1 MMAKTF
7 GQLGMQL
14 GSISIASICCKII
27 NNICR
32 QRKRP
37 EQMFPKA
44 ETANLRR
51 PSKAA
56 ASGLVNGCGCEIV
69 NVCGLGKLG

>member
-14 GSISIASICCKII
+14 GSISIAGICYKII

-51 PSKAA
+51 PSQAFEG
-56 ASGLVNGCGCEIV
+56 SRNWPGQWLWM
-69 NVCGLGKLG
+69 

>member
-1 MMAKTF
+1 
-7 GQLGMQL
+7 
-14 GSISIASICCKII
+14 
-27 NNICR
+27 
-32 QRKRP
+32 
-37 EQMFPKA
+37 MFPKA

-56 ASGLVNGCGCEIV
+56 AIGLVNGCGCEIV